1 MKSLKTKVLVA
12 AIGLLIVVLFIYN
25 SFCSYIV
32 RTSIADIVLNK
43 SINGA
48 EQMARQVELILKNN
62 GEVSELQKMVEMQVE
77 EDGIAYAVIIDKE
90 CTAIAHS
97 DTEKIGKKYDDE
109 YTIDGAQN
117 GNIKTSK
124 FYADVQQQWTDDI
137 MVPIKV
143 DGELYGAMDIGVYRS
158 EVKETIL
165 QLAILQIISAILSVV
180 VGAIVITWFCK
191 KTFSGLQILENQCK
205 QIGNGDFTAEF
216 DGKLLN
222 KKDEIGN
229 IARAISNMKTS
240 LGELMS
246 KSSIEGEKIV
256 DISKELVEGGNNYQ
270 ETIGEI
276 KTAMEKVITGGKEEQ
291 SLVQQTSVMT
301 EQINTGMESVADNIM
316 AITETSTS
324 TMSNAEKGK
333 VSIQTATKQMN
344 YIYEKVNDM
353 AKQVRL
359 LSDKS
364 NQVEEVVG
372 LITSIASQT
381 NMLALNAAIEAARAG
396 EQGKGF
402 SVVATQVRQL
412 AEESSNAANKIVLL
426 INDMKEAANL
436 SIEAV
441 DVGIDS
447 VKEGISCVEE
457 AECGFEKI
465 VTEIGEVTNEITS
478 VSAVVEEVN
487 AATSD
492 LFHSVQQ
499 ITAIIDNT
507 TKNIQGTFE
516 IVGKQV
522 KYMNHV
528 IDSAEELENVSDS
541 LNEAINVFKL

>member
-12 AIGLLIVVLFIYN
+12 VIGLLIVVLFIYN
-25 SFCSYIV
+25 SFCLYIV
-32 RTSIADIVLNK
+32 RTSTVDIILNK
-43 SINGA
+43 SINEA
-48 EQMARQVELILKNN
+48 KQMARQVELILENN
-62 GEVSELQKMVEMQVE
+62 GEVSELQEIVETQVE
-77 EDGIAYAVIIDKE
+77 EDDIAYAVVIDKA

-124 FYADVQQQWTDDI
+124 FYADVQKQWTNDI

-143 DGELYGAMDIGVYRS
+143 NGELYGSMDIGVYRN

-165 QLAILQIISAILSVV
+165 KLTILQIISALLSVII
-180 VGAIVITWFCK
+180 GGMVIAWFCK
-191 KTFSGLQILENQCK
+191 KTFSGLRILENQCK
-205 QIGNGDFTAEF
+205 QIGDGNFTTEF

-240 LGELMS
+240 LGELVS

-256 DISKELVEGGNNYQ
+256 DISKELIEGGNNYQ

-276 KTAMEKVITGGKEEQ
+276 KIAMEKVITGGKEEQ
-291 SLVQQTSVMT
+291 SLVQQTGVMT

-333 VSIQTATKQMN
+333 VSMQTATKQMN

-353 AKQVRL
+353 AKQVHL
-359 LSDKS
+359 LSEKS

-412 AEESSNAANKIVLL
+412 AEESSDAANKIVML

-441 DVGIDS
+441 GVGIDS
-447 VKEGISCVEE
+447 VKEGINCVAE
-457 AECGFEKI
+457 AESGFDKI
-465 VTEIGEVTNEITS
+465 VTEISEVTNEITS

-499 ITAIIDNT
+499 ITAIIDST
-507 TKNIQGTFE
+507 TENIQGTFE

-522 KYMNHV
+522 KYMNRV
-528 IDSAEELENVSDS
+528 IDSAEELESVSDS

>member
-1 MKSLKTKVLVA
+1 MKSLKTKVVA
-12 AIGLLIVVLFIYN
+12 AVIILLIVVLFIYN

-32 RTSIADIVLNK
+32 RTSIEDIIINK
-43 SINGA
+43 SINVA
-48 EQMARQVELILKNN
+48 EQMAGQVELILKNN
-62 GEVSELQKMVEMQVE
+62 GGVSELQKMVEMQAE
-77 EDGIAYAVIIDKE
+77 EDDIAYAVIINKE
-90 CTAIAHS
+90 CMAIAHS
-97 DTEKIGKKYDDE
+97 DTEKIGKQYDDE

-117 GNIKTSK
+117 GNVKASK
-124 FYADVQQQWTDDI
+124 FYADVQEQWTNDI

-143 DGELYGAMDIGVYRS
+143 DGELYGAMDIGVYRD

-165 QLAILQIISAILSVV
+165 QLAILQIISAIISVV
-180 VGAIVITWFCK
+180 LGAIALAWFCK
-191 KTFSGLQILENQCK
+191 KTFSGLRILENQCK
-205 QIGNGDFTAEF
+205 QIGDGNFTTEF

-240 LGELMS
+240 LGELVS

-256 DISKELVEGGNNYQ
+256 DISKELIEGGNNYQ

-276 KTAMEKVITGGKEEQ
+276 KIAMEKVITGGKEEQ
-291 SLVQQTSVMT
+291 SLVQQTGVMT

-333 VSIQTATKQMN
+333 VSMQTATKQMN

-353 AKQVRL
+353 AKQVHL
-359 LSDKS
+359 LSEKS

-412 AEESSNAANKIVLL
+412 AEESSDAANKIVML

-441 DVGIDS
+441 GVGIDS
-447 VKEGISCVEE
+447 VKEGISCVAE
-457 AECGFEKI
+457 AECGFDKI
-465 VTEIGEVTNEITS
+465 VTEISEVTNEITS

-499 ITAIIDNT
+499 ITAIIDST
-507 TKNIQGTFE
+507 TENIQGTFE

-522 KYMNHV
+522 KYMNRV
-528 IDSAEELENVSDS
+528 IDSAEELESVSDS